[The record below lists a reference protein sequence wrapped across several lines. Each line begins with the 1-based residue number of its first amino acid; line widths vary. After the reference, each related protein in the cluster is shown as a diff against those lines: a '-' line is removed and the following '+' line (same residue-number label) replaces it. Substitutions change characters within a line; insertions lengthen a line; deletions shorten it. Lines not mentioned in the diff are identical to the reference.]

1 METKQ
6 ELLTLNGKEYLL
18 DIEQAKQL
26 GLLKE
31 KDSRVKSWEEFA
43 QKFPENVEVRQ
54 VSIPL
59 LRRYY
64 SFHMKDAGND
74 TVNVK
79 YYTYA
84 NSKPSRNYQPIFHT
98 ESEYFRLYREEFDY
112 LWEYALK

>member
-1 METKQ
+1 MRHKRKKYVSFDEC
-6 ELLTLNGKEYLL
+6 
-18 DIEQAKQL
+18 
-26 GLLKE
+26 
-31 KDSRVKSWEEFA
+31 VKSWEEFA

-59 LRRYY
+59 FRRYY

-98 ESEYFRLYREEFDY
+98 DSEYFRLYREEFDY
-112 LWEYALK
+112 LWDYALK